1 MGEVVAVILGGRS
14 GTRIC
19 CLESLS
25 TRYEMVP
32 SLFSLPNIVMGD
44 VVIFLSI
51 GGPAC
56 RFPIRSILEDQKLN
70 FWKKKNAADFS
81 IYIYISTS
89 CYLYINHSLFFMWPY
104 DYFGHHSFDS
114 WIRTGSLASLAYQM
128 LYVSER
134 ATECEVLGGCLQL
147 Y

>member
-1 MGEVVAVILGGRS
+1 MAVFLGGRS

-51 GGPAC
+51 GGRAC

-70 FWKKKNAADFS
+70 F
-81 IYIYISTS
+81 
-89 CYLYINHSLFFMWPY
+89 
-104 DYFGHHSFDS
+104 
-114 WIRTGSLASLAYQM
+114 
-128 LYVSER
+128 
-134 ATECEVLGGCLQL
+134 
-147 Y
+147 